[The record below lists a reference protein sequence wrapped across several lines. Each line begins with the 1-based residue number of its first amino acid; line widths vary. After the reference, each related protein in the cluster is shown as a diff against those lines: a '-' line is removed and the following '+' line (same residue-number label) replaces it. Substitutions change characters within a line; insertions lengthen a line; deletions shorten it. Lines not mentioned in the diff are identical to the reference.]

1 LPRKKIIEEKPLTIP
16 EVKQLL
22 EELGPGAGGDF
33 FQRTYDYVVK
43 FAKLGP
49 EAREL
54 VDKLVAEFGVPEDIA
69 VQIVNCMPGSVDE
82 LRVFL
87 SGRMFL
93 SREKL
98 RKMLDLLDQY
108 R

>member
-1 LPRKKIIEEKPLTIP
+1 MPRKRIVEEKPLTIP

-22 EELGPGAGGDF
+22 EELGPEAGGDF

-43 FAKLGP
+43 FAKIGP

-54 VDKLVAEFGVPEDIA
+54 VDKLVAEFGLPEEMA
-69 VQIVNCMPGSVDE
+69 VQIVNCMPASVEE
-82 LRVFL
+82 LRTFL
-87 SGRMFL
+87 SGRVFF
-93 SREKL
+93 SSDKL
-98 RKMLDLLDQY
+98 RKMLELLDQY